1 MCTSFLLFLKLEV
14 NFLAKKFVTISAFSF
29 LSELILFHVSHIFS
43 KININHLF
51 VQLFPDKRLQI
62 GGLDVANG
70 DNDRLGLRNTRMNIQ
85 TCFQNS
91 FGKV

>member
-1 MCTSFLLFLKLEV
+1 MSFL
-14 NFLAKKFVTISAFSF
+14 
-29 LSELILFHVSHIFS
+29 FHASNIFS
-43 KININHLF
+43 KININQLF
-51 VQLFPDKRLQI
+51 IQLFPDKRLQI

-70 DNDRLGLRNTRMNIQ
+70 DNDRLGLRNTRANVQ